1 MIPYIAEFFGTFLLM
16 LFGTGV
22 NANVSLKNTYGSNAG
37 WIVITFGW
45 GLAVFIAVLVAGKFS
60 GAHLNPAVTVGLLT
74 AKKFPAEMVPGYL
87 FAQFLGAFAGSGVVY
102 LTYKNHFASTEDPA
116 TKLGVFSTGPAIPS
130 LWNNFFSETIGTFA
144 LVFPIFF
151 LVEGE
156 GLGSLNA
163 LPVGLLV
170 FAIGMSLGGTTGYA
184 INPARDL
191 SPRLFHQLFVGKK
204 SNWGYAWIPVVGPL
218 WGAFVAGLL
227 YYLLAA
233 YAESIGYQM

>member
-1 MIPYIAEFFGTFLLM
+1 MIPYIAEFVGTFLLM

-22 NANVSLKNTYGSNAG
+22 NANVSLKNTYGSNSG

-45 GLAVFIAVLVAGKFS
+45 GLAVFIAVLVAGQFS
-60 GAHLNPAVTVGLLT
+60 GAHLNPAVTIGLLT
-74 AKKFPAEMVPGYL
+74 ANKFPASMVPGYL
-87 FAQFLGAFAGSGVVY
+87 LAQFLGAFAGSGLVY
-102 LTYKNHFASTEDPA
+102 LMYKNHFASTEDPG
-116 TKLGVFSTGPAIPS
+116 TKLGVFSTGPAIPAK
-130 LWNNFFSETIGTFA
+130 WNNFLSESVGTFA

-151 LVEGE
+151 MVEGE

-191 SPRLFHQLFVGKK
+191 SPRLFHQFFVGKN
-204 SNWGYAWIPVVGPL
+204 SNWRYAWIPVFGPL
-218 WGAFVAGLL
+218 CGAVVAGLL
-227 YYLLAA
+227 YFFLAS